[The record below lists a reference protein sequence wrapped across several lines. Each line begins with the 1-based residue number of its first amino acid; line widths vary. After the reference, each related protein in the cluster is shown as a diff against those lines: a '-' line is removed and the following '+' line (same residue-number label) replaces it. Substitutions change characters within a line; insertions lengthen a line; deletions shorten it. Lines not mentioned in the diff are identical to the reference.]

1 MTQKPKILLMRAECE
16 HDPAVPVAFLREN
29 QMSDRLVV
37 FTKIC
42 IW

>member
-1 MTQKPKILLMRAECE
+1 MRTECE

-29 QMSDRLVV
+29 QMSDQPLV
-37 FTKIC
+37 FPKMC